1 MPKRALGKGLDALI
15 PQSVLE
21 SVSVEK
27 IAQVPVDKIGSN
39 PHQPRRSY
47 DQESLKELAQSI
59 KKDGLLQPVVVRKKE
74 GAYELIM
81 GERRLMA
88 ARLAGLETIPVIF
101 KAVDEADS
109 LRLALVENLQR
120 ENLNPID
127 VARAYR
133 SLIETFGLSQEEM
146 AGMIGKSRSAV
157 ANTIRLLF
165 LPDRIQALLSEN
177 KLTEGHARALLAL
190 PTAAEQL
197 ALAQRIIE
205 YGLSVRDVEAEAGEG
220 KRKSRNRPAERV
232 KPPHITYLEK
242 ALAQHL
248 ATRVTIEEKRGGKG
262 KLIIE
267 FYSHDDF
274 ERLSSLMQ
282 LPLPR

>member
-1 MPKRALGKGLDALI
+1 VPKRALGKGLDALI

-21 SVSVEK
+21 SMSSEK
-27 IAQVPVDKIGSN
+27 VAQIPVDKIGSN
-39 PHQPRRSY
+39 PHQPRKSF
-47 DQESLKELAQSI
+47 DKESLKELAQSI
-59 KKDGLLQPVVVRKKE
+59 KTDGLLQPVVLRKKE
-74 GAYELIM
+74 GIYELIL

-88 ARLAGLETIPVIF
+88 ARLAGLKTIPAII

-127 VARAYR
+127 VARAYK

-146 AGMIGKSRSAV
+146 AGMIGKSRSSV
-157 ANTIRLLF
+157 ANTIRLLA
-165 LPDRIQALLSEN
+165 LPERIQSYLFEN
-177 KLTEGHARALLAL
+177 KLTEGHARALLTL
-190 PTAAEQL
+190 TTAAEQL

-205 YGLSVRDVEAEAGEG
+205 YGLSVRDVEAEAGAG
-220 KRKSRNRPAERV
+220 RKKTRNRPEERV
-232 KPPHITYLEK
+232 KPPHITYLEN
-242 ALAQHL
+242 ALAQYL

-262 KLIIE
+262 RLIIE